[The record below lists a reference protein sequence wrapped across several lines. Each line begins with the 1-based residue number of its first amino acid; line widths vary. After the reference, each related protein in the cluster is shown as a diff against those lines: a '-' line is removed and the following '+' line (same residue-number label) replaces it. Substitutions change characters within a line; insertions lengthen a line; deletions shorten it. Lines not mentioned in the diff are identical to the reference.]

1 MKQLSFLVAVAA
13 VLGAQSAQAK
23 DLGQVGTV
31 YEIAERD
38 VLQDITSTLKK
49 KQASGD
55 LAKLQKDY
63 AQRSLNSLEHPKPVA
78 GLSTTFRQKSFWF
91 DPTVVVEENIVD
103 DSGRIL
109 VPAGTRKNPLDH
121 VSFTRKWLFIDGEDE
136 RQIKM
141 AKNAVEAMGDS
152 VRVILTSGAP
162 LELGRRWK
170 WRVYF
175 DQQGVL
181 VERFGISHVPA
192 WVEQDGK
199 RLRITEVPPKS

>member
-1 MKQLSFLVAVAA
+1 M
-13 VLGAQSAQAK
+13 LGAQSAQAK

>member
-1 MKQLSFLVAVAA
+1 MKHLSFVVICAALVA
-13 VLGAQSAQAK
+13 AQSAQAK

-38 VLQDITSTLKK
+38 VLQDITATLKK
-49 KQASGD
+49 RQASGEM
-55 LAKLQKDY
+55 AKFQKEY
-63 AQRSLNSLEHPKPVA
+63 AQRSLNTLEHPKAVA

-103 DSGRIL
+103 ETGRIL

-136 RQIKM
+136 RQVKM
-141 AKNAVEAMGDS
+141 ARSAVEAMGDS

-181 VERFGISHVPA
+181 VERFGIAHVPA

>member
-1 MKQLSFLVAVAA
+1 MRQLSFLVVCVALVAA
-13 VLGAQSAQAK
+13 QGAQAK

-38 VLQDITSTLKK
+38 VLQDITATLKK
-49 KQASGD
+49 RQASGE
-55 LAKLQKDY
+55 LARIQKDY
-63 AQRSLNSLEHPKPVA
+63 ARRSLNSLEHPKAVA

-103 DSGRIL
+103 DTGRIL

-136 RQIKM
+136 RQVKM
-141 AKNAVEAMGDS
+141 AKSAVEAMGDS